1 MAVLEADLEAGT
13 QAEEEEEAEVPAAA
27 AALFGVL
34 QGFSGRPLAELFFG
48 ALLLDEWCTE

>member
-1 MAVLEADLEAGT
+1 MLEADLEAGT
-13 QAEEEEEAEVPAAA
+13 QAEEEEEEAEVPAAA